1 MKQNAFLSDHI
12 LSDHVHLWRALACEV
27 PEFRRFLWMP
37 PATGNDDAFGHDLAV
52 ADQMLADGVD
62 IVELALLDRDE
73 GGISRTSR
81 LEATEFGTPQ
91 RHRRVDRR
99 SRDHIGE
106 RHANAQKLGQRRHLI
121 KGRPVDAQGVDIRG
135 NGVGIKAVGQHR
147 AGGLEGE

>member
-1 MKQNAFLSDHI
+1 MKQNAVLSDHI

-62 IVELALLDRDE
+62 IVELALRNRDE
-73 GGISRTSR
+73 GGVSGAPR
-81 LEATEFGTPQ
+81 LEAAELRTPQ
-91 RHRRVDRR
+91 RHRRIDRR
-99 SRDHIGE
+99 SRDHIWK
-106 RHANAQKLGQRRHLI
+106 RHAHAQKLGHGRHLI
-121 KGRPVDAQGVDIRG
+121 KGRPVDAQRMDVRG
-135 NGVGIKAVGQHR
+135 NGVGIEAVGKHG